1 MADTTLTAVPASMY
15 AGDSLDLLIS
25 LADYPA
31 SDGWVLTYAFR
42 KESGT
47 AISLTSTASGAN
59 HLLSATAATTGGWVA
74 GVYGGV
80 GRVALGATVQTVW
93 TGNLEVKPDLSTAG
107 DNYDA
112 RSHNQICLDA
122 IRAVLR
128 GKATRD
134 VLSTVIAGQSI
145 TRLSP
150 AQLRA
155 EEAYYE
161 ARVDAENGVSRKIVI
176 RFLKP

>member
-1 MADTTLTAVPASMY
+1 MY

-74 GVYGGV
+74 GVYSGV
-80 GRVALGATVQTVW
+80 GRVALGAVVQTVW

-107 DNYDA
+107 DNYDTRTHA
-112 RSHNQICLDA
+112 KICLDA
-122 IRAVLR
+122 INAVLQ

-134 VLSTVIAGQSI
+134 VLQTTIAGQSI
-145 TRLSP
+145 GRMSWPELLAAKS
-150 AQLRA
+150 
-155 EEAYYE
+155 YYQDQ
-161 ARVDAENGVSRKIVI
+161 VDGEQAKIDAANGKGSSRNILV
-176 RFLKP
+176 RFQKP